1 MSKILVAEDDYT
13 MVSLLKT
20 LLGMEGYD
28 VVTTLDKKNNF
39 LDVVRQE
46 KPDAIL
52 LDVYLG
58 DQNGL
63 DLIRAMRADP
73 QLKDIRV
80 IMCSGINLEAEC
92 RSSGADD
99 FLLKPYVVD
108 DLLRKLRAL
117 II

>member
-1 MSKILVAEDDYT
+1 MSKILVAEDDYA

-20 LLGMEGYD
+20 LLGMEGFE
-28 VVTTLDKKNNF
+28 VVTALDKKDSF

-46 KPDAIL
+46 KPDVIL

-58 DQNGL
+58 NQNGME
-63 DLIRAMRADP
+63 LIRQMRADP

-80 IMCSGINLEAEC
+80 VMCSGINLEAEC
-92 RSSGADD
+92 RASGADD

-108 DLLRKLRAL
+108 DLLQKLRAL
-117 II
+117 M